1 MLRSIIAQA
10 FAAVLFSGAAVAA
23 EPLVTPEWLS
33 SRLNDESILVLD
45 LRSAAGHEE
54 SDYLEAHIPGAVW
67 SDYSQSWR
75 TSRNNVPGV
84 IPPVDSLEPYLSS
97 VGIDEEKTVV
107 IVPAGEGA
115 TEFGG
120 AARVYWTLKYLGH
133 DEVSI
138 LDGGWNAWKEAGL
151 PTEAGA
157 VTPRPSVF
165 TAAPREEL
173 LMSTAAVASELG
185 TQKVFIDA
193 RPFSFFQG
201 KDKHP
206 AAPRFGRLPGA
217 LHLDNG
223 SFYDEENQRLKPLSE
238 LKAAVPASLA
248 PDAQIVSYCNTGHW
262 AATNWFVLHELLGY
276 EDVTLYDE
284 SMVGWTQ
291 AADRP
296 VESERSRLDDLK
308 AWWNSL

>member
-1 MLRSIIAQA
+1 MLRSIIGQV

-33 SRLNDESILVLD
+33 SRLNDEKVVILD

-54 SDYLEAHIPGAVW
+54 SDYLESHIPGAVW
-67 SDYSQSWR
+67 SDYSEKWR
-75 TSRNNVPGV
+75 TSRDNVPGV
-84 IPPVDSLEPYLSS
+84 IPPVDHLEAYLSS
-97 VGIDEEKTVV
+97 IGVDEDKRVV

-120 AARVYWTLKYLGH
+120 AARVYWTLNYLGH
-133 DEVSI
+133 EDVSI
-138 LDGGWNAWKEAGL
+138 LDGGWNAWKAAGL
-151 PTEAGA
+151 PTASAAE
-157 VTPRPSVF
+157 TPRPSVF
-165 TAAPREEL
+165 TAEPRDEL
-173 LMSTAAVASELG
+173 LMNTAGVADELG
-185 TQKVFIDA
+185 SQKVFIDA

-201 KDKHP
+201 KEKHP
-206 AAPRFGRLPGA
+206 AAPRYGRLPGA

-223 SFYDEENQRLKPLSE
+223 TFYDEGSQRLKPLSE

-291 AADRP
+291 DSNRP

-308 AWWNSL
+308 SWWNSL